1 MNTDILY
8 RRLDTIEWMLTLPPG
23 ENDSKIE
30 MAIKT
35 CKDNGSGTKEIIQ
48 FINIA
53 FRAEIDEFISWL
65 DEINSKAVR

>member
-30 MAIKT
+30 MAVKT
-35 CKDNGSGTKEIIQ
+35 CKENGSSTKEIIQ

-53 FRAEIDEFISWL
+53 FRAEIDEFINWL
-65 DEINSKAVR
+65 DEINAKSIR

>member
-30 MAIKT
+30 MAVKN
-35 CKDNGSGTKEIIQ
+35 CKDNGSSTKEIIQ
-48 FINIA
+48 FVNIA
-53 FRAEIDEFISWL
+53 FRAEIDEFILWL
-65 DEINSKAVR
+65 DEMRTKAIR

>member
-8 RRLDTIEWMLTLPPG
+8 RRLDTIEWMLNLPPG

-30 MAIKT
+30 MAVKT
-35 CKDNGSGTKEIIQ
+35 CKENGSSTKEIIQ

-53 FRAEIDEFISWL
+53 FRAEIDEFIGWL
-65 DEINSKAVR
+65 DEINTKSIR